1 MAKPTPG
8 EFINQVKTETQ
19 KVVWP
24 TGRETMLTTVM
35 VVLMTLILSLFFFGL
50 DSAFSAIVQFLLSFV
65 TRGS

>member
-8 EFINQVKTETQ
+8 EFVQQVRTETA

-35 VVLMTLILSLFFFGL
+35 VVLMTVILSLFFFGL

-65 TRGS
+65 TRG